1 MANYNYDFWAKE
13 HEWKSGGKKEQELI
27 GGAIDKTFA
36 ERRLMADR
44 TRKEEDR
51 QLKRNIMN
59 YNMGKAIAKDMDD
72 LTIMGDTSAGG
83 LNSII
88 TQGSREIADYAAHL
102 TKELQRTGDYA
113 TYSHEMAKIK
123 SEVNA
128 MTGLKADVG
137 ETLTLFNEMNENDTL
152 SNYVSA
158 DIRAALA
165 DMQMTNPKGKFQVI
179 DGQQV
184 WVGETVTGKPYQI
197 AASEFKNLKNKLTPK
212 ANVDGIL
219 NDALKV
225 QRTASGNIL
234 SFDQG
239 APGIDG
245 VEGMSAADFAQD
257 ALDDLLVSRGKE
269 NRHRMLGA
277 TLVDKFGYSEDD
289 VKGLLAQG
297 WDKAKAVLDK
307 EWEDQARSQYGVN
320 SQAVQNYKESQQDQ
334 YEKYKEKLDNRKD
347 VANTVKHLGMATWS
361 NQDENDVISANYIG
375 NASYDDKGN
384 MIKAGERESNPE
396 KWQADVKNSLIQ
408 KGFGA
413 PEVIMEEGNLPQM
426 PGMILDKN
434 TGQVR
439 PVKALGYSVVNEKL
453 PQNRRTA
460 VEIMFSDF
468 DYMPNVWEKIYAAN
482 GVESFKAGAAY
493 KDYTNDRLNQRQGRG
508 VPSNVWTPDN

>member
-27 GGAIDKTFA
+27 GGAIDKSFA
-36 ERRLMADR
+36 ERRLLADR

-123 SEVNA
+123 AEVNA
-128 MTGLKADVG
+128 MTGLKADVS
-137 ETLTLFNEMNENDTL
+137 ETLSLFNEMNENDTL

-225 QRTASGNIL
+225 QRTAQGNIL

-245 VEGMSAADFAQD
+245 VVGMSAADYAQD
-257 ALDDLLVSRGKE
+257 ALDDLLISRGKE

-277 TLVDKFGYSEDD
+277 VLVDKFGYSEDD

-297 WDKAKAVLDK
+297 WDKAKGVLDK

-334 YEKYKEKLDNRKD
+334 YEKYKEKLDNRRD
-347 VANTVKHLGMATWS
+347 VNRTIKHLPMATWQ
-361 NQDENDVISANYIG
+361 NQDENDVISSAY
-375 NASYDDKGN
+375 
-384 MIKAGERESNPE
+384 MRQGERESNPE

-408 KGFGA
+408 KGFNA
-413 PEVIMEEGNLPQM
+413 PQPIMEKGNIPKM
-426 PGMILDKN
+426 PGMILGED
-434 TGQVR
+434 GQVR
-439 PVKALGYSVVNEKL
+439 PVRVLGYSVVNEKL
-453 PQNRRTA
+453 PQNRRVP

-482 GVESFKAGAAY
+482 GVESFKAGAGF
-493 KDYTNDRLNQRQGRG
+493 KDWTNDRLNQRQGRG
-508 VPSNVWTPDN
+508 VPSNVWTPNN